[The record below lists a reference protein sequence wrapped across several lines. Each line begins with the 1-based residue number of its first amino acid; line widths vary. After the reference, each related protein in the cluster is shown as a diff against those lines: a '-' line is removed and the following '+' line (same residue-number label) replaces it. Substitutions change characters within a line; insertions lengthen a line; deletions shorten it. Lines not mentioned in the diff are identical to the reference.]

1 MKQKKHIKYF
11 INSSV
16 IVVGAVIV
24 TILLNAILVNFD
36 SKIPLEISLNR
47 DEIYALTEESKKIA
61 DQIEKPT
68 DIVVLYDGTSVI
80 NEQMM
85 LLTNIIDLYTK
96 RNDKITLKT
105 IDYYSN
111 PMELVMAYPEAV
123 NSISDPR
130 YAMIFV
136 QGDKYD
142 IAESASYISAGG
154 KSNIERIITNKL
166 ATFADGF
173 MFSEITLTT
182 GHGEKLNEVFDGVLG
197 MYDFDIQTVDLL
209 KEDLPEDNQ
218 SLVVVNAPSDDFS
231 QEEIEKLDSYLDRG
245 GNVQI
250 YFNPLLSN
258 DTLPRLEN
266 YLKTEWAIERGHEVI
281 VDMENKLESGGQT
294 SETYGVLSVA
304 KLTDS
309 EIVAPITSSRRSVLY
324 SAANPIRMSADKPA
338 AVKIT
343 PVLTT
348 STGAYLK
355 DVATINESK
364 SGSDESGQFD
374 ILTVASKDNYTLNEE
389 IFTGKL
395 LVCGSSYAMDTL
407 IGDSRYANEDLL
419 MNTISWMRGSE
430 AGITVREKEL
440 PTGSLT
446 VPNSHFWPW
455 FIALVAVVP
464 VALIIGGIVV
474 FIKRRYK

>member
-1 MKQKKHIKYF
+1 MKQKKNVKYF

-16 IVVGAVIV
+16 IIIGAVIV

-36 SKIPLEISLNR
+36 SKIPLEISLNH
-47 DEIYALTEESKKIA
+47 DEIYELTEESKKIA
-61 DQIEKPT
+61 DQIQEKT
-68 DIVVLYDGTSVI
+68 EIIILYDGTTVI
-80 NEQMM
+80 NEQMT
-85 LLTNIIDLYTK
+85 LLTNIVDMYTK
-96 RNDKITLKT
+96 RNENITYKT
-105 IDYYSN
+105 LDYYSN
-111 PMELVMAYPEAV
+111 PMDLVMSYPEAV

-130 YAMIFV
+130 YAMIFA

-142 IAESASYISAGG
+142 VAEAASYISNNG

-173 MFSEITLTT
+173 MFSEITLIT
-182 GHGEKLNEVFDGVLG
+182 GHGEKRNEVFDSVLG
-197 MYDFDIQTVDLL
+197 MYDFDITTVDLL
-209 KEDLPEDNQ
+209 QEDLPEDSQ
-218 SLVVVNAPSDDFS
+218 SLVVINAPSGDFS

-258 DTLPRLEN
+258 DALPRLEN
-266 YLKTEWAIERGHEVI
+266 YLKTEWAMERGHQVI
-281 VDMENKLESGGQT
+281 VDMDNKLESSGQA
-294 SETYGVLSVA
+294 SETYGILSVA

-309 EIVAPITSSRRSVLY
+309 EIVSPITASRRSVLY
-324 SAANPIRMSADKPA
+324 AAANPIGIAADKPSG
-338 AVKIT
+338 VKIT

-348 STGAYLK
+348 SSGAYLK
-355 DVATINESK
+355 DVSTIDESK
-364 SGSDESGQFD
+364 SGSDESGQFH

-407 IGDSRYANEDLL
+407 VGDSRYANEDLL
-419 MNTISWMRGSE
+419 MNAISWMRGSE

-446 VPNSHFWPW
+446 VPGSHYWPW
-455 FIALVAVVP
+455 FIVLVAVIP
-464 VALIIGGIVV
+464 VALVIGGIVV
-474 FIKRRYK
+474 FMKRRYK